1 MPSLIERAVAYSEA
15 QNFDAAINDLT
26 VCLNS
31 DSANVLA
38 YWQRAVCQTMLNSY
52 DASRGADIKM
62 MTAKAEADFNMA
74 IRLSANNAFL
84 YYDRGNMYAAIK
96 DYGKATEDYSKALEI
111 DPTLAEAYFN
121 RGMAYIL
128 TGDKTK
134 GIVDLGKAGELG
146 LYEAYSII
154 KQHQK
159 K

>member
-1 MPSLIERAVAYSEA
+1 MATGTLTLDPYFNQNIQGAHDAGLQIGVYFYTQAV
-15 QNFDAAINDLT
+15 T
-26 VCLNS
+26 VEE
-31 DSANVLA
+31 
-38 YWQRAVCQTMLNSY
+38 
-52 DASRGADIKM
+52 
-62 MTAKAEADFNMA
+62 AKAEADFNMA